1 MTNDLDHWRARLE
14 GHYAALDDARSKYDL
29 PVFALEHGLD
39 QAELARL
46 KILLYPNVPIGRLSS
61 RRNGRIASGYPLTQ

>member
-46 KILLYPNVPIGRLSS
+46 KILLYAICVQVRRGNQRENARQS
-61 RRNGRIASGYPLTQ
+61 R